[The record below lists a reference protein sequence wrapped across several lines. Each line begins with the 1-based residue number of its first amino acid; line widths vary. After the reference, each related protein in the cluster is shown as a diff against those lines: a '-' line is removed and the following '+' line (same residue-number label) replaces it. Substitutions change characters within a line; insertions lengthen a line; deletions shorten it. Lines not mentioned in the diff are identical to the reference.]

1 MSTTSVDPLI
11 GQLLAG
17 QFRIERQLGQGGMG
31 AVYLAEQADM
41 GRRVVVK
48 VMHPELTLG
57 NSQAVERFKREA
69 RAVAALNHPHIVQV
83 YVFGQAEDGR
93 MYLAMELVD
102 GRDLAQELAKGPM
115 DQARATRILDQ
126 VASALV
132 EAHNH
137 GIVHRDLKPENI
149 MLSQRHGN
157 DDWVKVLDFG
167 IAKVGES
174 TDAPALTQQGA
185 IFGTPR
191 YMAPEQVQGG
201 VVDARTDLYALGI
214 ILHEMLT
221 GAHPFRA
228 NSALDY
234 LVKHVNE
241 ALVLPS
247 SRTPELGVSPR
258 LEGILSRLLAKDP
271 AQRFQSAAE
280 LQREL
285 RASLVEVGDP
295 LKHTLSLS
303 SAAVAAAV
311 RQSEYAA
318 TVTSA
323 PEGPPIRR
331 KKASPWPWVIA
342 GLVLVG
348 GGVAAAVG
356 LSGSSTAP
364 GSTGSAVPLAVASA
378 PPPTASPSEPA
389 APTEP
394 VAEPTVAE
402 ADVVAPAE
410 DTLGVDAATGPEV
423 EALAAAGVEV
433 VDEPDGS
440 NGSDE
445 VDLEVAAQEARLA
458 AVDEPLH
465 RALQDIEGLPVPEGT
480 IIAGNGPL
488 ELSLTNPAPLEAVR
502 TFFAMALEG
511 RANPTETGF
520 TVTDRKLPFTGLAL
534 SEVDGQTAIEVG
546 RRPVV
551 VAKPKVEVEPKK
563 PEPEPVVVDPTEPPK
578 DRVPGRRRDRTYLR
592 PGAPDTPT
600 EVTNPPTDRPRERA
614 PDPNRR
620 QRTTIPR

>member
-1 MSTTSVDPLI
+1 MSNTTIDPLI

-31 AVYLAEQADM
+31 AVYLAEQAEM

-132 EAHNH
+132 EAHSH

-174 TDAPALTQQGA
+174 ADTPALTQQGA

-191 YMAPEQVQGG
+191 YMAPEQIQGG
-201 VVDARTDLYALGI
+201 VVDQRTDLYALGV

-221 GAHPFRA
+221 GQHPFRA

-247 SRTPELGVSPR
+247 LKTPELGVSPR
-258 LEGILSRLLAKDP
+258 LESILTRLLAKDP
-271 AQRFQSAAE
+271 AQRFQTAAE

-303 SAAVAAAV
+303 SAAVSAAV
-311 RQSEYAA
+311 RESEYAA

-323 PEGPPIRR
+323 PEGPPIR
-331 KKASPWPWVIA
+331 KKKSSPWPWVIA

-348 GGVAAAVG
+348 GGVGAAVG
-356 LSGSSTAP
+356 LSGSSSSPVAQ
-364 GSTGSAVPLAVASA
+364 GGAQALAVASA
-378 PPPTASPSEPA
+378 ATPEPKANEPAPTPAVPTAA
-389 APTEP
+389 
-394 VAEPTVAE
+394 VE
-402 ADVVAPAE
+402 ADVVAAPA
-410 DTLGVDAATGPEV
+410 DTVAVDAAPEPEV
-423 EALAAAGVEV
+423 EAVATADGRDMAGADAAGAE
-433 VDEPDGS
+433 
-440 NGSDE
+440 
-445 VDLEVAAQEARLA
+445 LEVAAQA
-458 AVDEPLH
+458 AQVEPVAPAADEPLH

-480 IIAGNGPL
+480 VVAGNGPL
-488 ELSLTNPAPLEAVR
+488 ALSLTHPGSVEAVR
-502 TFFAMALEG
+502 AFFAKALEG
-511 RANPTETGF
+511 RANPTDTGF
-520 TVTDRKLPFTGLAL
+520 TVTDRKLPFTGIAL

-546 RRPVV
+546 RKPVV

-563 PEPEPVVVDPTEPPK
+563 PEPDPVVVSPTEPPK
-578 DRVPGRRRDRTYLR
+578 DPGPGRRRDRTYLR
-592 PGAPDTPT
+592 PGTPTTPT
-600 EVTNPPTDRPRERA
+600 EVTNPPRDRPRERI

-620 QRTTIPR
+620 TRTTLPR

>member
-1 MSTTSVDPLI
+1 MSQTLTDPLI

-31 AVYLAEQADM
+31 AVYLAEQAEM

-57 NSQAVERFKREA
+57 NPQALERFKREA

-102 GRDLAQELAKGPM
+102 GRDLAQELSRGPM

-201 VVDARTDLYALGI
+201 VVDARTDLYALGV

-221 GAHPFRA
+221 GEHPFRA

-241 ALVLPS
+241 TFVLPS
-247 SRTPELGVSPR
+247 TKRPELGVSPR
-258 LEGILSRLLAKDP
+258 LEAILTRLLAKDP
-271 AQRFQSAAE
+271 AQRFQTAAE

-303 SAAVAAAV
+303 SAAVSAAV
-311 RQSEYAA
+311 RESEYAA

-323 PEGPPIRR
+323 PEGPPIR
-331 KKASPWPWVIA
+331 K
-342 GLVLVG
+342 
-348 GGVAAAVG
+348 
-356 LSGSSTAP
+356 
-364 GSTGSAVPLAVASA
+364 
-378 PPPTASPSEPA
+378 
-389 APTEP
+389 
-394 VAEPTVAE
+394 
-402 ADVVAPAE
+402 
-410 DTLGVDAATGPEV
+410 
-423 EALAAAGVEV
+423 
-433 VDEPDGS
+433 
-440 NGSDE
+440 
-445 VDLEVAAQEARLA
+445 
-458 AVDEPLH
+458 
-465 RALQDIEGLPVPEGT
+465 
-480 IIAGNGPL
+480 
-488 ELSLTNPAPLEAVR
+488 
-502 TFFAMALEG
+502 
-511 RANPTETGF
+511 
-520 TVTDRKLPFTGLAL
+520 
-534 SEVDGQTAIEVG
+534 
-546 RRPVV
+546 
-551 VAKPKVEVEPKK
+551 
-563 PEPEPVVVDPTEPPK
+563 
-578 DRVPGRRRDRTYLR
+578 
-592 PGAPDTPT
+592 
-600 EVTNPPTDRPRERA
+600 
-614 PDPNRR
+614 
-620 QRTTIPR
+620 

>member
-31 AVYLAEQADM
+31 AVYLAEQAEM

-174 TDAPALTQQGA
+174 TDTPALTQQGA

-271 AQRFQSAAE
+271 AERFQSAAE

-303 SAAVAAAV
+303 SAAVSAAV

-323 PEGPPIRR
+323 PEGPPLRK
-331 KKASPWPWVIA
+331 KKASPWPWVVA

-348 GGVAAAVG
+348 GGVGAAIG
-356 LSGSSTAP
+356 LSGASGASGAQ
-364 GSTGSAVPLAVASA
+364 GAVEPLAVASA
-378 PPPTASPSEPA
+378 PSGEPTREPA
-389 APTEP
+389 PIP
-394 VAEPTVAE
+394 AEPTPVPAAAE
-402 ADVVAPAE
+402 ADVVAAPTDVVSM
-410 DTLGVDAATGPEV
+410 DTAQEPEV
-423 EALAAAGVEV
+423 EAVAAADTG
-433 VDEPDGS
+433 EPNADASEALGLDVA
-440 NGSDE
+440 G
-445 VDLEVAAQEARLA
+445 LEAQLA

-465 RALQDIEGLPVPEGT
+465 RALQDIDGLPVPEGT
-480 IIAGNGPL
+480 VIAGNGPL
-488 ELSLTNPAPLEAVR
+488 ALSLTNPAPLEAVR
-502 TFFAMALEG
+502 TFFAKALEG

-563 PEPEPVVVDPTEPPK
+563 PEPEPVVVNPTEPPK

-592 PGAPDTPT
+592 PGAPNTPT